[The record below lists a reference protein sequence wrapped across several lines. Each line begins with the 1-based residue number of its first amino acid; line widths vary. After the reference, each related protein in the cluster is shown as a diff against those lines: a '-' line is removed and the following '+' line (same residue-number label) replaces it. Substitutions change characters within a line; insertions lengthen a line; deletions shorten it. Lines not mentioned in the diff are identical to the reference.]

1 MNDSN
6 GTIVLVVL
14 IMMALVI
21 GVTMLV
27 IAMSQSEENL
37 ESSDELE
44 SNSKELNQSI
54 YKKWDDDSII
64 LLSFISRFFKSSNK
78 EMISF
83 LALALETSESTIL
96 RKISRLRGVMTGKS
110 PYASENESKIVGEV
124 YGMSIDDVVD
134 YAYEDGAATRLGIN
148 LEAFSPILVSAKQT
162 NH

>member
-27 IAMSQSEENL
+27 TAMSQSEENL

-44 SNSKELNQSI
+44 GNSKELNQSI
-54 YKKWDDDSII
+54 YKKCDDDSTI
-64 LLSFISRFFKSSNK
+64 LLSFISRFYKSSNK

-110 PYASENESKIVGEV
+110 TYASKNESKIVREV
-124 YGMSIDDVVD
+124 YGMSIDDDAVD
-134 YAYEDGAATRLGIN
+134 DAWSGAATRLGIN
-148 LEAFSPILVSAKQT
+148 LESFLTILDSAKQT